1 MPTVYNVPANK
12 FIERLAEELKKIP
25 EIKPPE
31 WAKFVKTGVHKE
43 RAPEQPDW
51 WYIRCASILRK
62 IYVHGPVGVSRLRVA
77 YGGRQKR
84 GFAPEHFRRGSG
96 SIIRKALQQ
105 LEQAGLIEKVEREGR
120 VVSPKGRSFMDRIA
134 YDVFKELAKENPALQ
149 KYM

>member
-1 MPTVYNVPANK
+1 MPTVYDVPASK
-12 FIERLAEELKKIP
+12 LIERVAEELKKMP

-31 WAKFVKTGVHKE
+31 WAKFVKTGIHKE

-62 IYVHGPVGVSRLRVA
+62 VYIYGPIGINRLRVA

-105 LEQAGLIEKVEREGR
+105 LEKAGLIEKTNREGR
-120 VVSPKGRSFMDRIA
+120 VISRKGRSFLDHIA
-134 YDVFKELAKENPALQ
+134 YDIFKEMAKERPELQ
-149 KYM
+149 KYL

>member
-1 MPTVYNVPANK
+1 MPTVYDVPASK
-12 FIERLAEELKKIP
+12 LIERVAEELKKMP

-31 WAKFVKTGVHKE
+31 WAKFVKTGIHKE

-62 IYVHGPVGVSRLRVA
+62 IYIHGPVGISRLRVA

-105 LEQAGLIEKVEREGR
+105 LEKAGLIEKTNREGR
-120 VVSPKGRSFMDRIA
+120 IISRKGRSFLDRIA
-134 YDVFKELAKENPALQ
+134 YDIFKGMAKERPELQ
-149 KYM
+149 KYL